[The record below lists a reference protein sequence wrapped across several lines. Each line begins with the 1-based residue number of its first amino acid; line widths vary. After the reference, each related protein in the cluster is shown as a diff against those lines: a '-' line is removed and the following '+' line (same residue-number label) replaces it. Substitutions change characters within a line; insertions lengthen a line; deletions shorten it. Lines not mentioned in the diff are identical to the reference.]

1 MLDAF
6 AIAVMLCALA
16 PTVLFCINLRRYR
29 PPAPTDS
36 PLPMVSVL
44 IPARDEEAGIVASLT
59 AALASAGLVFEVVV
73 MDDSSTDETASRVR
87 SVAEADPRVRLEPAP
102 PLPSGWNGKQHA
114 CWALAHIAKG
124 ELLCFVD
131 ADVQL
136 QPQALARMTSYL
148 LRDDIALVSG
158 FPREI
163 TVTWMEQLLLPLI
176 HFVLLGFLPIT
187 GMRKGTSP
195 AFAAGCGQ
203 FMMVRRDVYFAT
215 GGHSAIRRTMHDGL
229 MLPKLLRQH
238 GYRTDLADITALATC
253 RMYNNARQVWNG
265 LAKNATEGLAAPVR
279 IVPISTL
286 LILGQVMP
294 FVLGIWLWL
303 RGNNSIAV
311 SVYVLVAVAGAWLPR
326 ILAISRFKQK
336 WTGALLHPIGIV
348 LLLMVQWYALGRKL
362 RGAAVCWKERSYVE
376 EE

>member
-1 MLDAF
+1 
-6 AIAVMLCALA
+6 
-16 PTVLFCINLRRYR
+16 
-29 PPAPTDS
+29 
-36 PLPMVSVL
+36 MVSVL

-195 AFAAGCGQ
+195 AGLERAGKK
-203 FMMVRRDVYFAT
+203 RD
-215 GGHSAIRRTMHDGL
+215 
-229 MLPKLLRQH
+229 
-238 GYRTDLADITALATC
+238 
-253 RMYNNARQVWNG
+253 
-265 LAKNATEGLAAPVR
+265 
-279 IVPISTL
+279 
-286 LILGQVMP
+286 
-294 FVLGIWLWL
+294 
-303 RGNNSIAV
+303 
-311 SVYVLVAVAGAWLPR
+311 
-326 ILAISRFKQK
+326 
-336 WTGALLHPIGIV
+336 
-348 LLLMVQWYALGRKL
+348 
-362 RGAAVCWKERSYVE
+362 
-376 EE
+376 